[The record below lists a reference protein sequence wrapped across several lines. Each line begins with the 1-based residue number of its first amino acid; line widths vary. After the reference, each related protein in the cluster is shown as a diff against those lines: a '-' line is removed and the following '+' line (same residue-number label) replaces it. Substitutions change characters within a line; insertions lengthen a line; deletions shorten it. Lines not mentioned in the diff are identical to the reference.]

1 MGLSQATVKE
11 YLTNTTDLKAVAD
24 AIRAK
29 GGTAAQLVYPTGFV
43 SAIQAIETGITPQL
57 IVTTSAGAAVTATK
71 GSKTVSGTAG
81 TDGTCT
87 LELSEAGE
95 WSVTASLNGNSKTES
110 IMIGTQTLD
119 ASILSDTFAENSWAQ
134 IAEACQTGTVPSTWI
149 VGNSKTMTIGG
160 TDYQIDIIGKNH
172 DTYADGSGTAPLTFQ
187 MHDCYATTYAMNA
200 ANTNVGGWKG
210 CAMRKTHLPA
220 ILALMPAEVQTDIR
234 EVNKLTSAGNT
245 SATIETTADKLFLLS
260 EVEVFGTD
268 RFSYDARE
276 HGTIIIR
283 PETQPPKIGTAPTRS
298 GGRGLRTN
306 PTERISARLPTSL
319 QNRTRVGPTTLMAW
333 PSASA
338 SEEGEHAHKKSTAK
352 QEKVNTEGRMKPVT
366 TEERVTEVEQRA
378 KSNSHRIDE
387 MQTDLKNLTELTAS
401 VKVLATK
408 QENVESDV
416 REIKTDVKALTEKPG
431 KRWDAIVAAVVAGLV
446 GWALAHAGLG

>member
-1 MGLSQATVKE
+1 MGLSPATVKE
-11 YLTNTTDLKAVAD
+11 YLTNTADLTAVAD

-57 IVTTSAGAAVTATK
+57 IVTTSAGAMVTATK

-95 WSVTASLNGNSKTES
+95 WSVTASLNGNSKTKS

-200 ANTNVGGWKG
+200 ANTNVGGWKE

-220 ILALMPAEVQTDIR
+220 ILALMPAEVQTGIR

-268 RFSYDARE
+268 RFSCDGEGTRYDYYQA
-276 HGTIIIR
+276 GN
-283 PETQPPKIGTAPTRS
+283 TATKNRNGSYQKWWTRS
-298 GGRGLRTN
+298 PYKSDGENFGT
-306 PTERISARLPTSL
+306 SAYQPAEPDTSGA
-319 QNRTRVGPTTLMAW
+319 N
-333 PSASA
+333 
-338 SEEGEHAHKKSTAK
+338 
-352 QEKVNTEGRMKPVT
+352 N
-366 TEERVTEVEQRA
+366 
-378 KSNSHRIDE
+378 SN
-387 MQTDLKNLTELTAS
+387 
-401 VKVLATK
+401 
-408 QENVESDV
+408 
-416 REIKTDVKALTEKPG
+416 G
-431 KRWDAIVAAVVAGLV
+431 VAFGFCF
-446 GWALAHAGLG
+446 